1 MKTVLDVLKAMEKA
15 SAREIAA
22 RMKIEPATV
31 LGMLREHEERN
42 EVIQVNG
49 YWKVATGE
57 VKSQPMAASSVSKA
71 PASVSVSDVIAL
83 LAEHGPQTSLELAT
97 LAGIESKRVA
107 PMLTHHIT
115 KGRILREKVGS
126 KFVYSVVASGT
137 EKAITSEPEKI
148 SEPTA
153 TILPTETPTVEIV
166 ADIPIFTA
174 RANDLIL
181 PTASAISSRLR
192 KARAEVASLEKL
204 QLDVRAMRRRYGK
217 ILKELAQ

>member
-49 YWKVATGE
+49 YWKVSAGE
-57 VKSQPMAASSVSKA
+57 VKSQPKAASSVNET
-71 PASVSVSDVIAL
+71 PIRVSVSDILAL
-83 LAEHGPQTSLELAT
+83 LAEHGPKTSLELAT

-107 PMLTHHIT
+107 PMLTHHMA

-126 KFVYSVVASGT
+126 KFVYSVKAS
-137 EKAITSEPEKI
+137 APASAPAPQI
-148 SEPTA
+148 A
-153 TILPTETPTVEIV
+153 AEIV
-166 ADIPIFTA
+166 PDAPVKSVTELVEEIPAFISRPDDLLIPSA
-174 RANDLIL
+174 RFISGEIRRTKAKLAN
-181 PTASAISSRLR
+181 
-192 KARAEVASLEKL
+192 LEKL
-204 QLDVRAMRRRYGK
+204 RDAVRSIRKHGALMQ
-217 ILKELAQ
+217 ELAQ

>member
-49 YWKVATGE
+49 YWQAVTDG
-57 VKSQPMAASSVSKA
+57 VKPHPQVTKIDVKPPVR
-71 PASVSVSDVIAL
+71 VSVCDLMAL
-83 LAEHGPQTSLELAT
+83 LVEHGPKTADELAK

-107 PMLTHHIT
+107 PMLTHHMT

-126 KFVYSVVASGT
+126 KFVYSV
-137 EKAITSEPEKI
+137 KAPADAPATQTS
-148 SEPTA
+148 A
-153 TILPTETPTVEIV
+153 EIV
-166 ADIPIFTA
+166 PDAPVKSVTEIVEEIPAFVSRPDDLLIPSA
-174 RANDLIL
+174 RFISGEIRRTKAKLANLVK
-181 PTASAISSRLR
+181 LR
-192 KARAEVASLEKL
+192 DA
-204 QLDVRAMRRRYGK
+204 VRSIRKHGA
-217 ILKELAQ
+217 LVQELAQ